1 VQLDHRAM
9 QSDKTSINGSSG
21 AGECGTQF
29 AYELLSSG
37 QTWVS
42 IQQFNGLGFESFLTL
57 ADSHPNP
64 LTFGEPA

>member
-1 VQLDHRAM
+1 M
-9 QSDKTSINGSSG
+9 QSDKTSIAGSSG
-21 AGECGTQF
+21 AGCGTQF

-57 ADSHPNP
+57 ADAHP
-64 LTFGEPA
+64 TR